1 MKTVLIT
8 GANSGFGYLTAL
20 TFARNGYKV
29 YATAR
34 SLDKDGVKEM
44 NEIVKNE
51 NLSLQ
56 WLVLDITNNAQI
68 IESTKDIQQLDV
80 LVNNAGFGL
89 VGPIEGYSEEEFLT
103 QIDTNLLG
111 AHRLIKRFIP
121 VMKKQKSGKIV
132 NIASIAGKITFPY
145 YGLYSA
151 SKFGLEAYT
160 EVLRSEVRSF
170 GIDVCLVEP
179 GTFKTGFSSRI
190 VEAEDS
196 ILKDYSY
203 LTKKIEGTKNFLNSF
218 GFLKFKSNPQKVA
231 DRVFQI
237 SQRKMS
243 MLHNYVGS
251 DSKILA
257 IVRKIIPDNIWDL
270 IVQVIVK

>member
-29 YATAR
+29 YATTR

-51 NLSLQ
+51 NLSLE
-56 WLVLDITNNAQI
+56 WLVLDITNNTQI
-68 IESTKDIQQLDV
+68 LESTKDINQLDV

-89 VGPIEGYSEEEFLT
+89 VGPIEGYSEEEFQN

-111 AHRLIKRFIP
+111 AHRMIKRFLSI
-121 VMKKQKSGKIV
+121 MKKQKSGKII

-160 EVLRSEVRSF
+160 EVLRSEVRAF

-179 GTFKTGFSSRI
+179 GTFSTGFNSRI

-196 ILKDYSY
+196 ILKDYSN
-203 LTKKIEGTKNFLNSF
+203 LTKKIDGTKKFLNSF

-231 DRVFQI
+231 DRVYQI
-237 SQRKMS
+237 AQRRMS

-257 IVRKIIPDNIWDL
+257 VMRKLIPDNIWDL